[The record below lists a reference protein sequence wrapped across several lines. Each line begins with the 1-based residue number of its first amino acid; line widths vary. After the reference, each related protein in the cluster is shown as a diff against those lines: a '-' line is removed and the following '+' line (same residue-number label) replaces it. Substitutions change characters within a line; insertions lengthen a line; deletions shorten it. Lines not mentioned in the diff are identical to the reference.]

1 MQEKSIND
9 KFQFRIVYN
18 LRVDKNHYNTYF
30 ADLAPPP
37 LKQTIEEVYDEFQ
50 KGIILK
56 EVDDK
61 GVIIGSV
68 RAYQNGGTVY

>member
-1 MQEKSIND
+1 MDI
-9 KFQFRIVYN
+9 
-18 LRVDKNHYNTYF
+18 
-30 ADLAPPP
+30 PP
-37 LKQTIEEVYDEFQ
+37 LKQTIVEVYNEFQ